1 MNSLIDADIAIVGGG
16 AAGLIA
22 SIAAAQYANMQD
34 KKVKIIVLEKENR
47 VGKKILMTGNG
58 KCNLTNKNLDS
69 RFYHSNSN
77 NAIDSVLNKFT
88 YPFIVEFFE
97 SLGLIFRED
106 KEGRVYPY
114 CDQASSVLDV
124 IRSKMQELKV
134 EEICNFEVV
143 SIQKNKSFF
152 VIESKELKI
161 KAKRVVVSTGGRAS
175 ILSCKNNNIYSALTG
190 LGHKLTPTFPSLV
203 KVNTNSNFIG
213 SLKGIRCRAG
223 VSVVADGRSLKTEV
237 GELQFGDNVVS
248 GICVF
253 SISRLIS
260 EYFSLG
266 TIYSVNYKN
275 VDILIDLFPDY
286 SLEDFKKIMGRAFTL
301 KKKSSLDELF
311 TGIINKRIGMS
322 ILKSLNM
329 VPLSRKVESLT
340 SEEKDN
346 IVSTLKGWKFKPK
359 GVSKWE
365 NAQVTAG
372 GIDIREFN
380 MKTMESKKEKGLFA
394 CGEVLDVD
402 GDCGGFNLHWA
413 WSSGYLAGKSAFES
427 LSNNI

>member
-1 MNSLIDADIAIVGGG
+1 MDSLIDADIAIVGGG
-16 AAGLIA
+16 ASGLIA

-69 RFYHSNSN
+69 KFYHSNSN

-88 YPFIVEFFE
+88 YPFIVNFFE

-124 IRSKMQELKV
+124 IRSKMQELEV

-143 SIQKNKSFF
+143 SIQKGKSFF
-152 VIESKELKI
+152 VIESKDLKV
-161 KAKRVVVSTGGRAS
+161 KSKKL
-175 ILSCKNNNIYSALTG
+175 LSCKNNNIYSALTG
-190 LGHKLTPTFPSLV
+190 FGHKLTPTFPSLV

-237 GELQFGDNVVS
+237 GELQFGDNAVS

-286 SLEDFKKIMGRAFTL
+286 SLEDLKKIMDRAFTL

-329 VPLSRKVESLT
+329 IPLSRKVGSLT
-340 SEEKDN
+340 SKEKDK
-346 IVSTLKGWKFKPK
+346 IVSTLKGWRFKPK

-380 MKTMESKKEKGLFA
+380 IKTMESKKERGLFA

-427 LSNNI
+427 LNNNI